1 MSERELTV
9 IADVGEIPEFADEA
23 EEAEFWATHEF
34 SDTVAAQAEPPP
46 AGLLPN
52 PRPRTVP
59 IAVRF
64 DPSTLDR
71 IKALATLRHKGYQ
84 TLLKEFVVERLY
96 EEERR
101 ERLIPRRRDRKV

>member
-1 MSERELTV
+1 LSDREPTV
-9 IADVGEIPEFADEA
+9 LADVDEIPEFADEA
-23 EEAEFWATHEF
+23 AEAEFWATHQF
-34 SDTVAAQAEPPP
+34 SDVAAAQAEPPP
-46 AGLLPN
+46 ADLLPN

-64 DPSTLDR
+64 DSSTLDR

-101 ERLIPRRRDRKV
+101 ERLIPRHRAGKM